1 MRNPQGLDEIS
12 RQAVAG
18 VYLCHLMR
26 DEGIVERVAELKAQV
41 PAKADILSAFEHIS
55 YENS

>member
-1 MRNPQGLDEIS
+1 MRSVAKRLLEYIS
-12 RQAVAG
+12 VT
-18 VYLCHLMR
+18 YMR